1 MSQDI
6 RPTSLDHVALWVDQR
21 APLASFLCDHLG
33 MHVIEETDTFTLAG
47 VDAKLG
53 KLTLFDAEGPRE
65 RGALERI
72 ALRVGEVARR
82 LRARRGRRGQLRG
95 ARAGCRSR
103 SSSAAGVDFD
113 LDHVVLRLP
122 DRDAALAE
130 LAGMGFERRDGA
142 LAVSDRELLVVDGG
156 APEGER
162 PLLNHIALLVDSAA
176 EVQRDAEVRGV
187 EIDDVKDAPNTLAVF
202 LRGPCRGPDR
212 VRRAQ
217 AGLRPGLSDGRPGG
231 RRGRHGRPRG
241 GGRGAS
247 ARRCAGRAREARA
260 PRWLDAAVERRRLA
274 PPRARALRGRM
285 SRRRPGAPAAPVRAP
300 RRGPALARVARRAGA
315 RARHRQRR

>member
-1 MSQDI
+1 MSRDI
-6 RPTSLDHVALWVDQR
+6 RPTSLDHVALWVDER

-72 ALRVGEVARR
+72 ALRVGKLPADFEPDADGVASFEAPGGVPLALVERP
-82 LRARRGRRGQLRG
+82 
-95 ARAGCRSR
+95 
-103 SSSAAGVDFD
+103 GVDFD

-130 LAGMGFERRDGA
+130 LAGMGFERRNGA

-176 EVQRDAEVRGV
+176 EVQRDAEARGV

-202 LRGPCRGPDR
+202 LRGPSG
-212 VRRAQ
+212 VRIEYVEHK
-217 AGLRPGLSDGRPGG
+217 PGF
-231 RRGRHGRPRG
+231 
-241 GGRGAS
+241 
-247 ARRCAGRAREARA
+247 
-260 PRWLDAAVERRRLA
+260 
-274 PPRARALRGRM
+274 AL
-285 SRRRPGAPAAPVRAP
+285 V
-300 RRGPALARVARRAGA
+300 
-315 RARHRQRR
+315 